1 MPSEIN
7 RFEKLWDALRR
18 LPRPVIYAAAL
29 TVVLILALAVRYQ
42 VTRPPGL
49 TDLPPFDHPET
60 SAMKAAFFDFLR
72 PIARYHNERV
82 AEDRAWL
89 LEAAE
94 KNSLGWFDRRRLQR
108 LAEQYRVDLEE
119 MDRDAAM
126 AMLKRRVDIVPES
139 LLLIQAAKESG
150 WGRSR
155 FAREGNTLF
164 GERCFEEGCGI
175 VPDARLEEA
184 AHEVASFP
192 TVYASVGSY
201 IRNLNTHPEYAEFR
215 RARQQLRDNG
225 EELSG
230 VVLAEHLGRYSERG
244 DVYVQEIVSMI
255 RQNDLDAD

>member
-1 MPSEIN
+1 MMRKSNLPEAL
-7 RFEKLWDALRR
+7 RHALRR
-18 LPRPVIYAAAL
+18 LPRPAIYAVAL
-29 TVVLILALAVRYQ
+29 AVVLAVALAVRYQ

-49 TDLPPFDHPET
+49 GNLPAFDGLET

-89 LEAAE
+89 LQAAE
-94 KNSLGWFDRRRLQR
+94 KGSLGWLDRRRLQR
-108 LAEQYRVDLEE
+108 LAERYRVDLDE
-119 MDRDAAM
+119 MDRNAAI
-126 AMLKRRVDIVPES
+126 AVLKRRVDIVPES

-175 VPDARLEEA
+175 VPGARREDAG
-184 AHEVASFP
+184 HEVASFP

-201 IRNLNTHPEYAEFR
+201 IRNLNTHPEYGEFR
-215 RARQQLRDNG
+215 RARQQLRENG
-225 EELSG
+225 EKLSG

-255 RQNDLDAD
+255 RQNDLDGD